1 MHIHLYTG
9 STLVQTH
16 HIHFN
21 AWFFNSMPQLTSV
34 GHQWTIPSI
43 NGYIQMANIGAKS
56 APIGKSHL
64 TVANT
69 T

>member
-1 MHIHLYTG
+1 MLG
-9 STLVQTH
+9 SL
-16 HIHFN
+16 
-21 AWFFNSMPQLTSV
+21 NSMPQLTSV

-43 NGYIQMANIGAKS
+43 NGYIQMANIGAKN

-64 TVANT
+64 TVAYT